1 MTDINLRARGIG
13 GFRDTWETAFEE
25 ALDVIPRLAELRLD
39 RRARI
44 DIKHDISLR
53 PREVQALLDSG
64 VLRRRRIAL
73 EEETGERMVLKA
85 SAARQPI
92 AIEILGAY
100 HPDKRRIVVYDWPCL
115 MVTESI
121 AQAMGSMTVPASSG
135 ARLAM
140 AHLVSHAVCHL
151 GRDSKGSLWKNYG
164 DASAEDKELL
174 AQGLAFRFHRMSH
187 LSWVEVEMF
196 ERLSRYMSA
205 EYNQWRRFTEDLG
218 PLREKLLAARASAGD
233 FES

>member
-1 MTDINLRARGIG
+1 MTDIALRARGIG
-13 GFRDTWETAFEE
+13 EFGDAWEAAFEA
-25 ALDVIPRLAELRLD
+25 ALDAIPPLADLRLD
-39 RRARI
+39 RRVRI
-44 DIKHDISLR
+44 DVKHDISSR
-53 PREVQALLDSG
+53 PQETQALLDSG
-64 VLRRRRIAL
+64 LLRRRRIVL
-73 EEETGERMVLKA
+73 DEETGERMVLKA

-100 HPDKRRIVVYDWPCL
+100 QPDERRIVVYDWPCL

-121 AQAMGSMTVPASSG
+121 AQAMGSLTVPVFSG

-151 GRDSKGSLWKNYG
+151 GRDSRGRVWKNYG

-174 AQGLAFRFHRMSH
+174 AQGLAFHFHRRSFH
-187 LSWVEVEMF
+187 SSVEVEMF

-218 PLREKLLAARASAGD
+218 PLREKLLAARASARD
-233 FES
+233 FKG